1 MLPFGHHA
9 KTAHEL
15 FLRIDQVLFSQIRN
29 HIVSSKNRTTV
40 LCRHYIAA
48 NTRSQPCFRKMP
60 GDVSAA
66 RQAGKAAGVPA
77 PTL

>member
-48 NTRSQPCFRKMP
+48 NKCSQPHFEKMP
-60 GDVSAA
+60 GDVPAA
-66 RQAGKAAGVPA
+66 QQAGKAAGAPA
-77 PTL
+77 PTP